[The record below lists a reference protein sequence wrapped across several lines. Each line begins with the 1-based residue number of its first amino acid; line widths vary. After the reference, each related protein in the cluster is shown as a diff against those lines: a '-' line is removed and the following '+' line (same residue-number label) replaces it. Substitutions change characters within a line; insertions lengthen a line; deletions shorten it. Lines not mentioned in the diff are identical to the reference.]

1 MRLFQWFSN
10 TVLVLSLMSLLL
22 PSFLHF
28 QGNQWTSKIAMDEE
42 LIWDC
47 WIFWKN
53 NKNRFLLDNI
63 PLLDC
68 EHCKP
73 IKHVLI
79 LEFHPHWGYRNV
91 CYLATFAT
99 NPIQSGKEKFYI
111 TQQFV
116 GHSRNLNY
124 IQNVL
129 FYLLLSESSELVR
142 IQLGR
147 QN

>member
-1 MRLFQWFSN
+1 MRRFEWFSN
-10 TVLVLSLMSLLL
+10 TVFFLSLMSLLL

-28 QGNQWTSKIAMDEE
+28 QGNQWTSKIARDEE

-79 LEFHPHWGYRNV
+79 LEFHPHLDYRNV
-91 CYLATFAT
+91 CYLATFST
-99 NPIQSGKEKFYI
+99 NPIQSGKSKILFSATI
-111 TQQFV
+111 CRKLTQPQPNTKIAFFIIW
-116 GHSRNLNY
+116 H
-124 IQNVL
+124 
-129 FYLLLSESSELVR
+129 
-142 IQLGR
+142 
-147 QN
+147 